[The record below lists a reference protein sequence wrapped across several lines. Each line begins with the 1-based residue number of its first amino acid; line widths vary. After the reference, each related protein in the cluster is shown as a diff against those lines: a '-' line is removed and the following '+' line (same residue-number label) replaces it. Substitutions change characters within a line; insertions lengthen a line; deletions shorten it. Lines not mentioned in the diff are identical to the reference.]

1 MNIVVVGASGTIGA
15 AVVKALAGRHRVIGA
30 SRRGEPQVDIED
42 QPSVAALFRGLSG
55 LDAVICCAGSAA
67 FKPLLDLAAADFAW
81 SLQSKLMG
89 QVGLVLAA
97 LPNLS
102 DGGSITL
109 TSGILAREPMPGS
122 GAISLVNAGIEG
134 FVRAAALEA
143 PRGIRVNVVSPP
155 WVKETLAKLGMDPA
169 QGLSAADVAKA
180 YVAAVEGQY
189 RGETLEPARFL

>member
-30 SRRGEPQVDIED
+30 SRRGEPKVDIED
-42 QPSVAALFRGLSG
+42 TQSVAALFRSLSG
-55 LDAVICCAGSAA
+55 LDAVVSCAGNAA
-67 FKPLLDLAAADFAW
+67 FKPLPELTAADFAL
-81 SLQSKLMG
+81 SLKSKLMG
-89 QVGLVLAA
+89 QIGLVLAA
-97 LPNLS
+97 LPNLN

-109 TSGILAREPMPGS
+109 TSGILAQQPMPGS
-122 GAISLVNAGIEG
+122 GAVSLVNAGLEG

-155 WVKETLAKLGMDPA
+155 WVKETLVKLGMDPA
-169 QGLSAADVAKA
+169 LGLSAADVAKA

-189 RGETLEPARFL
+189 RGETLEPALFL

>member
-15 AVVKALAGRHRVIGA
+15 AVVKALAGRHHVIGA
-30 SRRGEPQVDIED
+30 SRRGEPKVDIED
-42 QPSVAALFRGLSG
+42 PLSVTALFRNVSG
-55 LDAVICCAGSAA
+55 LDAVICCAGNAA
-67 FKPLLDLAAADFAW
+67 FKPLRELTGADFQL

-102 DGGSITL
+102 DRGSITL
-109 TSGILAREPMPGS
+109 TSGVLAQQPMPGS
-122 GAISLVNAGIEG
+122 GAVSLVNAGIEG
-134 FVRAAALEA
+134 FARAAALEA

-155 WVKETLAKLGMDPA
+155 WVKETLAKLGMEA
-169 QGLSAADVAKA
+169 SGGMSAADVAKA

-189 RGETLEPARFL
+189 RGEILEPARFV